1 VRGLFFNLLG
11 TLGKAFTP
19 VFFILVGRLYGA
31 AALGVYLLVFTF
43 IEMLR
48 KLAVGG
54 LNDGIMIYTARNL
67 VRPEDEDI
75 AYRVIG
81 NSIFLA
87 LLLCGVI
94 VVALELGLSALLP
107 MYEAEGVQ
115 RLVRIMAAGLPL
127 HALPVL
133 LVSATKAHVEMKW
146 DALMGGFIRPFGL
159 FFFALV
165 CYWLDMGMDGLAWGY
180 LATGL
185 AMSVSGVLIFLRHF
199 SLRRLLATAGL
210 FKPMRDLV
218 GFVIPQSLNLTFIDM
233 IAGFDIMMLGFFGV
247 QPALIGYY
255 GIAAQL
261 VYNIEQV
268 RKAFSGA
275 YAPVIARLYR
285 EKHID
290 EMNTSFNKVSRWTML
305 VAFPVGMIVVFFHR
319 ELLQLFH
326 PAFGIPLAVS
336 MTEIIPTSLIGLL
349 DLGYLE
355 QMGETGFMILLLMVP
370 LLSCGVGLAG
380 NLIVM
385 TGKSAWSLLNSGI
398 VAGLSFLFAA
408 LLIPEYG
415 LYGAA
420 LSAALAA
427 VVIRAIQLLESELLL
442 SVRLH
447 WSLVYKPWLA
457 AAIGTVVMLPAMRLD
472 VCFGIRLMVIAGI
485 LFLYF
490 FSLRQLGFE
499 DGDTNLLMPWRK
511 KQRGGQ

>member
-1 VRGLFFNLLG
+1 MRGLFFNLLG

-31 AALGVYLLVFTF
+31 AALGLYLLVFTF

-67 VRPEDEDI
+67 VRPEDEDK

-81 NSIFLA
+81 NSVFLA
-87 LLLCGVI
+87 LLLCTGI
-94 VVALELGLSALLP
+94 VVALELGLSASLP
-107 MYEAEGVQ
+107 MYKAASIQ
-115 RLVRIMAAGLPL
+115 NLVRIMAIGLPL

-165 CYWLDMGMDGLAWGY
+165 FFGLDLGLEGLAWGY
-180 LATGL
+180 VATGCTMTL
-185 AMSVSGVLIFLRHF
+185 
-199 SLRRLLATAGL
+199 AGL
-210 FKPMRDLV
+210 FIFFKHFSIKRLCTTSGIFKPLRELV
-218 GFVIPQSLNLTFIDM
+218 GFVIPQSLNLTFTDM

-268 RKAFSGA
+268 RLAFSGA

-285 EKHID
+285 EKHLK
-290 EMNTSFNKVSRWTML
+290 EMNVSFNKVSRWTML
-305 VAFPVGMIVVFFHR
+305 IAFPIGMIVVFFHR

-326 PAFGIPLAVS
+326 PAFGVPFSLP
-336 MTEIIPTSLIGLL
+336 MTELIPGSLIRLL

-355 QMGETGFMILLLMVP
+355 QMGETGFMILLLLVP
-370 LLSCGVGLAG
+370 LLSCGIGLAG

-385 TGKSAWSLLNSGI
+385 TGKSAWSLLNSTI

-408 LLIPEYG
+408 LLIPQLG

-420 LSAALAA
+420 LAAALAA
-427 VVIRAIQLLESELLL
+427 LAIRAIQLIESGLLL
-442 SVRLH
+442 YVRLR
-447 WSLVYKPWLA
+447 WRLVYKPWLA
-457 AAIGTVVMLPAMRLD
+457 AAIASGVMIPTMSLNISLGPRLLVVTL
-472 VCFGIRLMVIAGI
+472 I
-485 LFLYF
+485 LALYF
-490 FSLRQLGFE
+490 LALRVFGFE
-499 DGDTNLLMPWRK
+499 EGDIKVLLPWRK
-511 KQRGGQ
+511 KQRRR

>member
-1 VRGLFFNLLG
+1 MRGLFFNLLG

-19 VFFILVGRLYGA
+19 VFFILVGRLHGA

-87 LLLCGVI
+87 LLLCGGI

-107 MYEAEGVQ
+107 TYEAEGVQ
-115 RLVRIMAAGLPL
+115 RLVRIMAVGLPL

-165 CYWLDMGMDGLAWGY
+165 FYWLDIGMDGLAWGY
-180 LATGL
+180 FATGL
-185 AMSVSGVLIFLRHF
+185 AMSLAGVLIFLGHF
-199 SLRRLLATAGL
+199 SIKRLFATAGI

-285 EKHID
+285 EKHIE
-290 EMNTSFNKVSRWTML
+290 EMNASFNKVSRWTML
-305 VAFPVGMIVVFFHR
+305 VAFPVGMIVAFFHR

-326 PAFGIPLAVS
+326 PAFGVPFALPMVEV
-336 MTEIIPTSLIGLL
+336 MPGSLIRLL

-355 QMGETGFMILLLMVP
+355 QMGETGFMILLLTVP
-370 LLSCGVGLAG
+370 LLSCGIGLAG

-385 TGKSAWSLLNSGI
+385 TGKSAWSLLNSAI

-408 LLIPEYG
+408 LFIPGLG

-427 VVIRAIQLLESELLL
+427 VVIRAIQLIESEMLL
-442 SVRLH
+442 SVRLR
-447 WSLVYKPWLA
+447 WKLVYKPWLA
-457 AAIGTVVMLPAMRLD
+457 AMVVVGVMVPAMNLEVFFWVRL
-472 VCFGIRLMVIAGI
+472 VVIALI
-485 LFLYF
+485 LSLYF
-490 FSLRQLGFE
+490 FVVRLLGFE
-499 DGDTNLLMPWRK
+499 EGDTKVLMPWRR
-511 KQRGGQ
+511 KQRCG